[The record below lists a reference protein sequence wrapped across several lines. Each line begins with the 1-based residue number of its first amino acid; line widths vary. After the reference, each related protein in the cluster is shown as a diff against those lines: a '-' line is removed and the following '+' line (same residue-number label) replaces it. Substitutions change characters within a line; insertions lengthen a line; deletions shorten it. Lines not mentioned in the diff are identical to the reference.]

1 MKLDKELECQSG
13 ESGGDSVTSAVIH
26 LSSQVGADP
35 VYVTRILGQL
45 AGRRADD
52 DWDSSVIL
60 GYN

>member
-1 MKLDKELECQSG
+1 MDKKLECQSV

-35 VYVTRILGQL
+35 AYVTRIFGQF
-45 AGRRADD
+45 AGRRADN